1 VDRYPVIAVAGRGRV
16 SIMGWKKNKLIVYP
30 LELIAGVGIVAWMA
44 VSGLARVVTLPRDWA
59 RYKKIRS
66 I

>member
-1 VDRYPVIAVAGRGRV
+1 
-16 SIMGWKKNKLIVYP
+16 MGWKKNKLIVYP

-44 VSGLARVVTLPRDWA
+44 VSGLARAATLPRDWA
-59 RYKKIRS
+59 RYRRIRS